1 MALLI
6 LMAGF
11 VKTWSEMVAG
21 LLAEMTKGNVRVA
34 KAGRLEGG
42 HLTALGVE
50 GWQQL
55 KVEEIEGWFEE
66 VEEY

>member
-1 MALLI
+1 M
-6 LMAGF
+6 
-11 VKTWSEMVAG
+11 KTWSEMVAG

-34 KAGRLEGG
+34 KAGRFEGG

-55 KVEEIEGWFEE
+55 KVEKI
-66 VEEY
+66 

>member
-1 MALLI
+1 M
-6 LMAGF
+6 
-11 VKTWSEMVAG
+11 KTWSVMLAG
-21 LLAEMTKGNVRVA
+21 LLAEKTKGNVRVA
-34 KAGRLEGG
+34 KAGRFEGG

-55 KVEEIEGWFEE
+55 KVDGFEGWFEE